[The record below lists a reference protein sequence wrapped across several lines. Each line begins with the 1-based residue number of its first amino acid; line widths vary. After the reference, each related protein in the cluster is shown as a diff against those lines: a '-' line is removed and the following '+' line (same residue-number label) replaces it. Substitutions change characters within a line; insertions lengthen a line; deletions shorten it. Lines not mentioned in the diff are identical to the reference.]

1 MHSKFGLI
9 AVLVATLAMPS
20 FGAFAAAQSVVPPP
34 PPVDG
39 PGDPPLLPAYLNGKP
54 PVMAGPPGVPEIG
67 IGGAG
72 NPSPLAPA
80 ELAPA
85 VGIQNRPQQLAL
97 FQEIE
102 RRPELVIEAGG
113 FLGAVSA
120 IAISPNNRLVA
131 ACGGKVVYIIDADTG
146 RKIRVLRGQ
155 QLRTSLGNTNCA
167 IFSPDGRHL
176 LVGVHD
182 DGVHGS
188 IRIYDVKDFSR
199 IDSLLPGMNSPC
211 VKLTFSSDGKWLA
224 SADANG
230 NLQIWDWG
238 QRQIVRRI
246 PVSDPTQPI
255 VDHLEFVSRQSHLLA
270 IYADGPHVY
279 QIPDGRQLNSQD
291 QIPPMVLSWMYGLL
305 QKQVPWPA
313 TMKAVPRTY
322 ALSFDAGTWLAAGI
336 GQRFGKSKPWV
347 GIWNASDRL
356 LPAGQKTA
364 GPKQVYEGHRWG
376 VTCVALSSNGRFAA
390 SGDKFGE
397 VHLWDTV
404 TAKLKHRFVA
414 EGKPVYQAAFTEA
427 ADRIVFG
434 LQPDFDHWTF
444 NQYGLNSHELDLNEQ
459 TIRPQANAQVLNEV
473 VSANGSTI
481 SVKAGTSSQPNSRIR
496 LTTAGRTSEYK
507 MPTGRLPA
515 CYTLIEQTALGV
527 NQPVLYSDNLGF
539 LAMWDPSGTEL
550 KRAYRGHDSMVTSIS
565 VASNGKLFVTG
576 STDRTM
582 RIWSLLNHSST
593 GIFDFRYENSN
604 VVEVI
609 PGSAASLAGVAVG
622 DKIVSLDGLSLDQM
636 YRLMLYGQFP
646 YLPGQ
651 TVPVTLERN
660 RQAYTVNLP
669 LVDGF
674 DYVEPLISV
683 YMGDRN
689 QWIMWT
695 AQGYYDCSPGADSLI
710 GWHVNRG
717 PDKAADF
724 YQVQQFRKQFYR
736 PDVIRQVLK
745 TGDFDL
751 AAKEV
756 DAVAPSMTG
765 RHGQTAE
772 LDLQDPDV
780 FSNTVPPTVKITSPT
795 KTESTDG
802 DRIFV
807 EAIVTSNNQLP
818 ITEVTLLHNGTPAKV
833 FRPRDEKRQQ
843 RFEISHR
850 LKLFPGQNQISLIAA
865 NAKSTSNAE
874 SSAVVVTST
883 TATKKQKV
891 WVLAIG
897 ISDYQSAG
905 DELKNLQFAT
915 ADAQAFADSVQQ
927 HTSGKLYADVQ
938 TKVLLNEQAG
948 RAEIL
953 DGLQWLV
960 DHVQPGDVAMLF
972 CSAHGFLDDKDQF
985 YLGTHEVQPARLRA
999 TAVPWREVTGIL
1011 HEELPACQRLVFLDS
1026 CHAEGIR
1033 PLTASAALHDL
1044 AAPEMGTVFY
1054 ASCTMK
1060 QKSFEREEWRHGAF
1074 TKAILDVLADR
1085 SADVFPKTGD
1095 GLLSHIELEL
1105 GVVDRVSTMTGN
1117 RQNPVVYA
1125 PQQLRRNNVFEFR
1138 DPE

>member
-1 MHSKFGLI
+1 MHSKFGPTK
-9 AVLVATLAMPS
+9 VLLVTLAMCC
-20 FGAFAAAQSVVPPP
+20 FGAVAEAQSVAPPA

-39 PGDPPLLPAYLNGKP
+39 PGDPPLLPSHLSGKP
-54 PVMAGPPGVPEIG
+54 PVMAGSE
-67 IGGAG
+67 
-72 NPSPLAPA
+72 PSPLPAESAPA
-80 ELAPA
+80 ALIP
-85 VGIQNRPQQLAL
+85 NRPGQLAV

-102 RRPELVIEAGG
+102 RRPELVIDAGG
-113 FLGAVSA
+113 FLGAVNA
-120 IAISPNNRLVA
+120 VAISPNNRLVA

-146 RKIRVLRGQ
+146 EKISVLRGQ

-167 IFSPDGRHL
+167 AFSPDGRYL
-176 LVGVHD
+176 LIGVHD
-182 DGVHGS
+182 DGDHGS
-188 IRIYDVKDFSR
+188 IRVYDVKDFSR
-199 IDSLLPGMNSPC
+199 IDELLPGLNAAC
-211 VKLTFSSDGKWLA
+211 QKLTFSADGNWLA

-230 NLQIWDWG
+230 NLQIWDWN
-238 QRQIVRRI
+238 QRQIVRKI
-246 PVSDPTQPI
+246 PVTDPTRPI
-255 VDHLEFVSRQSHLLA
+255 VDHLEFVSIRSHLVA
-270 IYADGPHVY
+270 IYDDGPHVY

-291 QIPPMVLSWMYGLL
+291 AVPPMILSWMYGLL
-305 QKQVPWPA
+305 QKQVPWPT

-322 ALSFDAGTWLAAGI
+322 ALSFGRGTWLAAGI
-336 GQRFGKSKPWV
+336 GQQFGKSKPWV
-347 GIWNASDRL
+347 GVWDASDRL
-356 LPAGQKTA
+356 IPAGQKA
-364 GPKQVYEGHRWG
+364 AAAKQVYEGHRWDI
-376 VTCVALSSNGRFAA
+376 TCVALSSNGRFVV

-397 VHLWDTV
+397 VHLWETA
-404 TAKLKHRFVA
+404 TAKLKHRFIA
-414 EGKPVYQAAFTEA
+414 EGKPVYQAAFTDA
-427 ADRIVFG
+427 GDRIVFG
-434 LQPDFDHWTF
+434 TQPDLENWNF
-444 NQYGLNSHELDLNEQ
+444 NQYGLITHELDLSEQ
-459 TIRPQANAQVLNEV
+459 TIRRQTNAPVLNEV
-473 VSANGSTI
+473 ASRNGATI
-481 SVKAGTSSQPNSRIR
+481 TVKAGSASQPNSRIT
-496 LTTAGRTSEYK
+496 LNSAGQISEYK

-515 CYTLIEQTALGV
+515 CYSLISQAVLGV
-527 NQPVLYSDNLGF
+527 KQPVLYSDNLGF

-582 RIWSLLNHSST
+582 RIWSLLNHTPT

-604 VVEVI
+604 VVEVP
-609 PGSAASLAGVAVG
+609 PGSAGSAAGIAIG
-622 DKIVSLDGLSLDQM
+622 DRIVSLDGLSLDQM
-636 YRLMLYGQFP
+636 YRLMLYGKFP

-651 TVPVTLERN
+651 QVPVTLERN
-660 RQAYTVNLP
+660 GQPYTVNLS
-669 LVDGF
+669 LADGF

-683 YMGDRN
+683 YVGDRN

-717 PDKAADF
+717 PDQAAEY

-745 TGDFDL
+745 TGDFDV

-756 DAVAPSMTG
+756 ATVTPRQPAK
-765 RHGQTAE
+765 
-772 LDLQDPDV
+772 LDLQNPDV
-780 FSNTVPPTVKITSPT
+780 FSETAPPKVQITSPR
-795 KTESTDG
+795 SNAPIDD
-802 DRIFV
+802 DRTFV
-807 EAIVTSNNQLP
+807 EAVAKSTNQLP

-833 FRPRDEKRQQ
+833 FRPRDEDQQQ

-850 LKLFPGQNQISLIAA
+850 LKLFPGENQISLIAA
-865 NAKSTSNAE
+865 NATSTSE
-874 SSAVVVTST
+874 SSTVVLTST
-883 TATKKQKV
+883 ATETKRKV

-897 ISDYQSAG
+897 ISEYKSAG
-905 DELKNLQFAT
+905 DEVKNLQFAT
-915 ADAQAFADSVQQ
+915 ADAQAFANSVQQ

-938 TKVLLNEQAG
+938 TKVLLNEKAG

-960 DHVQPGDVAMLF
+960 DNVQPGDVAMLF
-972 CSAHGFLDDKDQF
+972 CSAHGFLDDNDQF
-985 YLGTHEVQPARLRA
+985 YLGTHEVQPDRLRA

-1033 PLTASAALHDL
+1033 PLSASGVLHDL

-1060 QKSFEREEWRHGAF
+1060 QKSFEREEWKHGAF

-1085 SADVFPKTGD
+1085 SADVYPKTGD

-1138 DPE
+1138 DAE